1 MSVVKRDSFSRQG
14 QYLHPGLRDEDGV
27 LELRR
32 PTAVAG
38 NDSPIVGPLVAI
50 GTALRYHRLDRED
63 HTGQELHGF
72 VVAEMLCTRIIS
84 YNRDRREP
92 ERERERKKV

>member
-1 MSVVKRDSFSRQG
+1 M
-14 QYLHPGLRDEDGV
+14 

-38 NDSPIVGPLVAI
+38 NDRPIVGPLVAI

-63 HTGQELHGF
+63 HTGQELHFF
-72 VVAEMLCTRIIS
+72 VVAEMLYANIFHIIVFGG
-84 YNRDRREP
+84 NPREK
-92 ERERERKKV
+92 ESVGERKSDSEWQQEMKGSMQEEPKGYIS